1 MGSVRRQI
9 VILGLAFLASPGL
22 VFAQASISGRT
33 LDEQQ
38 GLIPGATITVRQ
50 LETNATRT
58 VVTNEIGRYH
68 FPNLPVGTY
77 ELSVELSGFS
87 KVLRTGIRLALNQDA
102 VMDMTLQ
109 PATVAE
115 QITVRADSPI
125 LNTTSP
131 EVGVRWDTTRV
142 AELPVGNSRS
152 VVSLAL
158 SAAGVSQLGSGQST
172 FAGTDSS
179 FSVNGARVRSN
190 NFMLDGQDSNDPS
203 VSGLTQPINNT
214 DVVQEVRLIT
224 NQFGAEFGRSA
235 GAVMNIVTKS
245 GTNAY
250 RGSGFVFHNNNE
262 ANARSNLDKAAGRSE
277 APFRLE
283 TQYGG
288 TIGGRLIRDKTFF
301 FGSYQRWTDRRL
313 GAGTT
318 LNGAPTAAGRA
329 VLQAAAGDLPQVQA
343 VLKHLPVADAPIGRS
358 VTFVRNGQTY
368 SVEQGSLTGSA
379 DVLLNNHQ
387 PMARIDQQLGRNH
400 TLTGRYLYNKR
411 FTSGV
416 DAQVTPPGLLHT
428 NAQSQHATNIW
439 LTSTFGPRTANEMRV
454 AHQYFASD
462 TQPVDPVSLEIPSI
476 EVSPLGLTGFNA
488 AVSRTAIGLGVNF
501 PQFRFNDTY
510 QFQNTTTYIAG
521 THTMKAGADIRH
533 IWVKSFFVPTIR
545 GLVRYGTMQQF
556 IDDTPEAFQLNSP
569 LPGGQSVN
577 YYSWN
582 DYFFFVQDE
591 WRVRADLTLNLG
603 VRYELAGN
611 TIEPLVD
618 LNQQILAANNNDERF
633 RLTPVPERDANN
645 WQPRLG
651 FNWNPRTSRG
661 GPIRWLTGGDRFV
674 LRGGFARTH
683 DQAFLNMAL
692 NVATAFPFIGA
703 VNAPGLPNAFAR
715 LPAIAAN
722 PTSVVSNVNL
732 LARTTLAEDLRMPY
746 MNQYSLEIQRA
757 LAENLSLRVGY
768 VGTQGRDLFQSLEAN
783 PTVIVQLPNGNFGN
797 QTTRRDPTR
806 GVVRERG
813 NTAWSSY
820 HSLQTSLEKRLS
832 GGLSAGAHY
841 TWSKFIDTI
850 SEVFNPSSGEV
861 AAAQDPYDVENDKA
875 VSAYDR
881 PHRFSTNVVWEVPW
895 RRDQAG
901 AAGKL
906 LGGWQVSAQLT
917 FQSGAPFT
925 ALNGVDV
932 ANVLAGSLVGNAIR
946 PNSNTDLQT
955 HKMSVEELARAGGAA
970 LFSPLVPGVHRV
982 GNVGRNTL
990 RADGI
995 GNLDMGFVKNTRLAG
1010 GQNIQVRIEMF
1021 NATNTRNFGIPEGR
1035 INNPGFLNQWGTDGG
1050 SRRIWGALRFV
1061 F

>member
-1 MGSVRRQI
+1 MGSVCRQI
-9 VILGLAFLASPGL
+9 VIVGLAFLVSPGL
-22 VFAQASISGRT
+22 VFAQASISGRA

-38 GLIPGATITVRQ
+38 GLIPGATVTVRQ

-58 VVTNEIGRYH
+58 IVTNDTGRYH

-77 ELSVELSGFS
+77 ELTVELSGFS
-87 KVLRTGIRLALNQDA
+87 KLVRTGVRLALNQDA
-102 VMDMTLQ
+102 VMDVTLQ
-109 PATVAE
+109 PATLAE

-250 RGSGFVFHNNNE
+250 RGSAFVFHNNNE
-262 ANARSNLDKAAGRSE
+262 VNARSNLDKAAGRSE
-277 APFRLE
+277 APYRHE

-329 VLQAAAGDLPQVQA
+329 VLQSAAGDLPQVQA
-343 VLKHLPVADAPIGRS
+343 LLKHLPVADAPIGRS

-368 SVEQGSLTGSA
+368 SVDQGSLTGSA

-387 PMARIDQQLGRNH
+387 PMARIDHQLGRNH
-400 TLTGRYLYNKR
+400 KLCGRYLYNKR

-439 LTSTFGPRTANEMRV
+439 LTSTLGARTANEFRV

-510 QFQNTTTYIAG
+510 QIQNTTTYVTG
-521 THTMKAGADIRH
+521 THTLKAGADIRH

-545 GLVRYGTMQQF
+545 GLLRYGTMQQF

-569 LPGGQSVN
+569 LPGGQSIN
-577 YYSWN
+577 YYTWN
-582 DYFFFVQDE
+582 DYFFFAQDE
-591 WRVRADLTLNLG
+591 WRIRPDLTLNLG
-603 VRYELAGN
+603 LRYELAGN
-611 TIEPLVD
+611 TIEPLVE
-618 LNQQILAANNNDERF
+618 LNEQILAANNNDERF
-633 RLTPVPERDANN
+633 RLTPVPEDDTNN
-645 WQPRLG
+645 FQPRVG

-661 GPIRWLTGGDRFV
+661 GPIGWLTGGDKFV

-715 LPAIAAN
+715 LPAIAAD

-746 MNQYSLEIQRA
+746 MNQVQPRDPACARRAPLAAGGIRRHAGARPVPVARSESDGNRAAGERQLRQSDDTTGSDARRHPRA
-757 LAENLSLRVGY
+757 LEHSV
-768 VGTQGRDLFQSLEAN
+768 
-783 PTVIVQLPNGNFGN
+783 VQLSFAADEPRETLERRAQRRRPLHLEQVHRHDLRGVQPVEWRGRGGAGSVQRRKRQSGVRLRSPASLLDQRGVGSTVAPRSGRGRGQASRRVAGQRSADAPERRAVHGAEWRRRGERAGRKSRRQRHSPEH
-797 QTTRRDPTR
+797 QTRIWKPTR
-806 GVVRERG
+806 CRSRSSSRPVERRCS
-813 NTAWSSY
+813 ARSSPGCIG
-820 HSLQTSLEKRLS
+820 SVTSAATR
-832 GGLSAGAHY
+832 SAPTGSA
-841 TWSKFIDTI
+841 I
-850 SEVFNPSSGEV
+850 SIWGSSRTR
-861 AAAQDPYDVENDKA
+861 AC
-875 VSAYDR
+875 
-881 PHRFSTNVVWEVPW
+881 
-895 RRDQAG
+895 
-901 AAGKL
+901 
-906 LGGWQVSAQLT
+906 
-917 FQSGAPFT
+917 
-925 ALNGVDV
+925 
-932 ANVLAGSLVGNAIR
+932 LAGR
-946 PNSNTDLQT
+946 TCR
-955 HKMSVEELARAGGAA
+955 SVSRCSTPRTRATLASPKGA
-970 LFSPLVPGVHRV
+970 STIPG
-982 GNVGRNTL
+982 
-990 RADGI
+990 
-995 GNLDMGFVKNTRLAG
+995 
-1010 GQNIQVRIEMF
+1010 
-1021 NATNTRNFGIPEGR
+1021 
-1035 INNPGFLNQWGTDGG
+1035 
-1050 SRRIWGALRFV
+1050 S
-1061 F
+1061 

>member
-1 MGSVRRQI
+1 
-9 VILGLAFLASPGL
+9 
-22 VFAQASISGRT
+22 
-33 LDEQQ
+33 
-38 GLIPGATITVRQ
+38 
-50 LETNATRT
+50 
-58 VVTNEIGRYH
+58 
-68 FPNLPVGTY
+68 
-77 ELSVELSGFS
+77 
-87 KVLRTGIRLALNQDA
+87 
-102 VMDMTLQ
+102 
-109 PATVAE
+109 
-115 QITVRADSPI
+115 
-125 LNTTSP
+125 
-131 EVGVRWDTTRV
+131 
-142 AELPVGNSRS
+142 
-152 VVSLAL
+152 
-158 SAAGVSQLGSGQST
+158 
-172 FAGTDSS
+172 
-179 FSVNGARVRSN
+179 
-190 NFMLDGQDSNDPS
+190 
-203 VSGLTQPINNT
+203 
-214 DVVQEVRLIT
+214 
-224 NQFGAEFGRSA
+224 
-235 GAVMNIVTKS
+235 
-245 GTNAY
+245 
-250 RGSGFVFHNNNE
+250 
-262 ANARSNLDKAAGRSE
+262 
-277 APFRLE
+277 
-283 TQYGG
+283 
-288 TIGGRLIRDKTFF
+288 
-301 FGSYQRWTDRRL
+301 
-313 GAGTT
+313 
-318 LNGAPTAAGRA
+318 

-343 VLKHLPVADAPIGRS
+343 LLKHLPVADAPIGRS

-368 SVEQGSLTGSA
+368 SVDQGSLTGSA

-387 PMARIDQQLGRNH
+387 PTFRIDQQLGRNH

-439 LTSTFGPRTANEMRV
+439 LTSTLGPRIANELRV

-510 QFQNTTTYIAG
+510 QFQNTTTYITG
-521 THTMKAGADIRH
+521 PHTLKGGADIRH
-533 IWVKSFFVPTIR
+533 VWVKSFFVPTIR
-545 GLVRYGTMQQF
+545 GLLRYGTMQQF

-569 LPGGQSVN
+569 LPGGQSIN

-591 WRVRADLTLNLG
+591 WRIRPDLTLNLG
-603 VRYELAGN
+603 LRYELAGN

-618 LNQQILAANNNDERF
+618 LNQQILAANNNDPRF
-633 RLTPVPERDANN
+633 QLTPVPERDTNN

-661 GPIRWLTGGDRFV
+661 GPIGWLTGGDKFV

-715 LPAIAAN
+715 LPAIAEN

-757 LAENLSLRVGY
+757 LAQHLSLRVGY

-783 PTVIVQLPNGNFGN
+783 PTVIVPLANGNFGN

-806 GVVRERG
+806 GVIRERA

-861 AAAQDPYDVENDKA
+861 AAAQDPYNVENDEA

-881 PHRFSTNVVWEVPW
+881 PHRFTANVVWEVPW
-895 RRDQAG
+895 QRDQVG

-906 LGGWQVSAQLT
+906 LGGWQVSAQMT

-946 PNSNTDLQT
+946 PNLNTDLEI
-955 HKMSVEELARAGGAA
+955 HKMSVEELAKAGGAA
-970 LFSPLVPGVHRV
+970 LFSPLVAGVHRV